1 MTGPA
6 GDSECCVLSTSLSP
20 SALTWRTFKVSGKQN
35 SLFPLAPVVVCGRTK
50 RVNWVYF
57 LETWLK
63 ILNNLT
69 RLKVGYN
76 KITGLYFMSDHAKWV
91 MKWVKS
97 IDVMR

>member
-1 MTGPA
+1 MGHDFAILTTLDAQTTGRPR
-6 GDSECCVLSTSLSP
+6 SSCEMIML
-20 SALTWRTFKVSGKQN
+20 RKSGN
-35 SLFPLAPVVVCGRTK
+35 SCGRTK

-76 KITGLYFMSDHAKWV
+76 KITGLYL
-91 MKWVKS
+91 
-97 IDVMR
+97 MRGRTEMGHEVG